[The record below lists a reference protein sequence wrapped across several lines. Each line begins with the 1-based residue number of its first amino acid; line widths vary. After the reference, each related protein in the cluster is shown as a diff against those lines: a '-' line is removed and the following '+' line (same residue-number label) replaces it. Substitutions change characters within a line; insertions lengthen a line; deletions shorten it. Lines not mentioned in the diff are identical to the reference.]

1 VSNWAV
7 VFLGIIAVA
16 TLATSIV
23 QVGLLVSTGL
33 LMRRLTRLIDDV
45 DRQTQPIIAYLES
58 MSRDASRAAALAVA
72 QVERVDAVVSDV
84 ATKIERTVS
93 TIHSAVST
101 PVRGG
106 RAWIIG
112 VQAMIAAIRAF
123 RGTPRGRA
131 RDEDD
136 GLFI

>member
-45 DRQTQPIIAYLES
+45 DRQTQPILAYLES

-93 TIHSAVST
+93 TIHAAVST
-101 PVRGG
+101 PAREG

-112 VQAMIAAIRAF
+112 LQAMVAAIRAF
-123 RGTPRGRA
+123 RGTSRGRA

>member
-1 VSNWAV
+1 M
-7 VFLGIIAVA
+7 VFLGIIALA

-23 QVGLLVSTGL
+23 QVGLLVSTGR

-45 DRQTQPIIAYLES
+45 DRQTQPILASLES

-84 ATKIERTVS
+84 ATKIEWTVS
-93 TIHSAVST
+93 TIHSAVAA
-101 PVRGG
+101 PAREG
-106 RAWIIG
+106 RAWVIG
-112 VQAMIAAIRAF
+112 LQAMIAAIRAF
-123 RGTPRGRA
+123 RGASRGRA